1 MIILLFEVEIF
12 SSGFFSVIV
21 LGFQSIIYLFCGL
34 RVLKTIGHL
43 VLGAVK
49 RVVVLNGIMSIP
61 IVCNHKLKDIID
73 ILVLYLSSVGASGVV
88 LELNVYLTC
97 PITKIPE

>member
-1 MIILLFEVEIF
+1 MLKIID
-12 SSGFFSVIV
+12 
-21 LGFQSIIYLFCGL
+21 
-34 RVLKTIGHL
+34 HL

-61 IVCNHKLKDIID
+61 IVCNRKLKDIIE

-88 LELNVYLTC
+88 LELNV
-97 PITKIPE
+97 